1 MMKNLVF
8 LYAGNN
14 PTHAFDD
21 VFSGKS
27 AFKRCLEWTR
37 KIPDCGGVIILSST
51 ENEDKI
57 KCALAEANI
66 NDFKIILREKW
77 LCRDLI
83 VTMSAE
89 VASAKAENAVY
100 TDSNRPFLD
109 ESLTE
114 EVLACHEKYIAE
126 YTFADGYPLGFA
138 PEVIHSGTL
147 NILSTFATETHR
159 NAADVEVSSECIFNL
174 LKTDI
179 NSFEI
184 ESVIAPKDYRM
195 SRFDFSCG
203 TKRNLLA
210 CKNLYEKALEKNVAF
225 TAAELSDLALGC
237 AQVQQTLPAFYNV
250 QVSRNCASIPMYS
263 PYPEAYKKKYGVLP
277 LETENAGEGGMSL
290 EKFNGLVS
298 QIADF
303 SEDAVIGL
311 SAFGE
316 PLLEKNIVAYA
327 ESVLQNRN
335 LSLLIETDGTHV
347 TADLA
352 SRLAEISGKYGPRNN
367 GEKNIIWIVSIDAVS
382 EAMYSSLVE
391 YGSFEK
397 AVSSVGIL
405 AKCFPGSVYPQ
416 FTRMNENEPEL
427 ESFYRYWHD
436 KNSPSSGNL
445 IIQKYD
451 DCCKTLPSRKPADLA
466 PLERFPCWHIK
477 RDMTILSDGS
487 VPLCRQYLLD
497 SSIGNVF
504 DEGIEKI
511 WEKTLATVNEHI
523 AGDYSEKCRKCD
535 DYYTFNF

>member
-14 PTHAFDD
+14 STHAFDD

-27 AFKRCLEWTR
+27 AFSRCLEWTK
-37 KIPDCGGVIILSST
+37 KIPDCGGVIIFSSAR
-51 ENEDKI
+51 NEEKV

-66 NDFKIILREKW
+66 NDSRIILKEKW
-77 LCRDLI
+77 LCRDLV
-83 VTMSAE
+83 VTMSVE
-89 VASAKAENAVY
+89 MASAKAENAVY
-100 TDSNRPFLD
+100 TDSDRPFLD
-109 ESLTE
+109 ETLTK

-138 PEVIHSGTL
+138 PEVIHAGTL
-147 NILSTFATETHR
+147 NILSTFATETHKE
-159 NAADVEVSSECIFNL
+159 AADVEVSSDCIFNL

-210 CKNLYEKALEKNVAF
+210 CKNLFEKALEKKAGFSAV
-225 TAAELSDLALGC
+225 ELSDLALEC
-237 AQVQQTLPAFYNV
+237 AEVQQTLPAFYNV
-250 QVSRNCASIPMYS
+250 QISRNCSSIPVYS
-263 PYPEAYKKKYGVLP
+263 PYPEAFKKKYGVLP
-277 LETENAGEGGMSL
+277 VESENSGDSGMSL

-298 QIADF
+298 QIAEF

-316 PLLEKNIVAYA
+316 PLLEKNIAAYA
-327 ESVLQNRN
+327 DAVLQNKN
-335 LSLLIETDGTHV
+335 LSLLIETDGTLV
-347 TADLA
+347 TAELA
-352 SRLAEISGKYGPRNN
+352 SRIAEVSQKHGPRNN
-367 GEKNIIWIVSIDAVS
+367 GEKNIIWIVSIDAVTD
-382 EAMYSSLVE
+382 AMYSSLVKS
-391 YGSFEK
+391 GSFEK
-397 AVSSVGIL
+397 AVASVGIL
-405 AKCFPGSVYPQ
+405 SRSFPGSVYPQ
-416 FTRMNENEPEL
+416 FTRMNENESEL
-427 ESFYRYWHD
+427 EPFYRYWHD

-477 RDMTILSDGS
+477 RDMTILADGS

-504 DEGIEKI
+504 DDGIEQI
-511 WEKTLATVNEHI
+511 WKKTLATVKEHI
-523 AGDYSEKCRKCD
+523 AGNYSEKCRDCD